1 MRKNLNEATLW
12 SKYIYEWID
21 CYAPS
26 ICGNSVHTIKTYR
39 LTLSLYVHFLITQK
53 GVGVGNFK
61 ADIFCKSNIEE
72 WILWLQNK
80 RSNSYETCNNRLA
93 ALRTFLKFVSEKNIC
108 YAYLYNQARLIPYSK
123 TQKKKVEGMS
133 KKATATLIS
142 TPNLKTKT
150 GRRDHVLMILM
161 YATAARINEI
171 LSIKI
176 EDIHIEVDKPYIT
189 VVGKGGK
196 IRTLYLLPKAI
207 SHLKAYIREFHG
219 VKSPNEAYLF
229 YSRNHG
235 IYGKLSDVA
244 VNKQLKKHADAA
256 RLSCK
261 EVPDNMHA
269 HIFRHAKATHW
280 MDDGMQI
287 VQISYLLGHSNLN
300 TTMKYLDITT
310 EQEIRALETLHD
322 EGSNKI
328 KRNWKGQVDDLV
340 DKMGLISIK

>member
-1 MRKNLNEATLW
+1 
-12 SKYIYEWID
+12 
-21 CYAPS
+21 
-26 ICGNSVHTIKTYR
+26 
-39 LTLSLYVHFLITQK
+39 
-53 GVGVGNFK
+53 
-61 ADIFCKSNIEE
+61 
-72 WILWLQNK
+72 
-80 RSNSYETCNNRLA
+80 
-93 ALRTFLKFVSEKNIC
+93 
-108 YAYLYNQARLIPYSK
+108 
-123 TQKKKVEGMS
+123 
-133 KKATATLIS
+133 
-142 TPNLKTKT
+142 
-150 GRRDHVLMILM
+150 MILM

-300 TTMKYLDITT
+300 TTMKYLDIPLSRKS
-310 EQEIRALETLHD
+310 ELWKLYMMKD
-322 EGSNKI
+322 LI
-328 KRNWKGQVDDLV
+328 KLKGTGKGGWMIL
-340 DKMGLISIK
+340 